1 MNKKNGR
8 LFHGVVEKL
17 TQAMDQG
24 VYPPGTRLPGE
35 RELAEEFGVSR
46 VTIREA
52 EVALQAMGRVT
63 IKTGSGV
70 YVAKE
75 LKVDEAAVP
84 EVNAFE
90 LTEARVLF
98 ESEAAA
104 LAATLVTD
112 EILAELET
120 LCEALS
126 CDATEPGHEAADRE
140 FHLTIA
146 RATRN
151 RAIRHVIENLWRMR
165 TDLGGVKRVHEDV
178 CRREPG
184 SRIDE
189 HRQILEALKAHDPV
203 AARAAMRA
211 HFARLLASMVDASEA
226 RAIEQA
232 RKQAEE
238 SRKRYAVTTGLV

>member
-17 TQAMDQG
+17 TQMIDQG
-24 VYPPGTRLPGE
+24 TYPPGTRLPGE

-52 EVALQAMGRVT
+52 EVAMQAMGRVT

-75 LKVDEAAVP
+75 QKPADTNVP

-98 ESEAAA
+98 EAEAAA
-104 LAATLVTD
+104 LAATLITD
-112 EILAELET
+112 ETIGELEK
-120 LCEALS
+120 LCESLS
-126 CDATEPGHEAADRE
+126 CDASEPSHETADRE

-151 RAIRHVIENLWRMR
+151 RAVLHVIENLWRMR
-165 TDLGGVKRVHEDV
+165 TELGGVKRVHEDV

-184 SRIDE
+184 SRIEE
-189 HRQILEALKAHDPV
+189 HRQILDALKAHDPV

-211 HFARLLASMVDASEA
+211 HFARLLASMVNASEA
-226 RAIEQA
+226 RAIELA

-238 SRKRYAVTTGLV
+238 SRKRYAVATSLV

>member
-17 TQAMDQG
+17 TQMIGQG
-24 VYPPGTRLPGE
+24 VYPVGTRLPGE

-52 EVALQAMGRVT
+52 EVAMQAMGRVI

-75 LKVDEAAVP
+75 QKAPDGVMP

-104 LAATLVTD
+104 LAATLITD
-112 EILAELET
+112 ETLEELDK
-120 LCEALS
+120 LCASMS
-126 CDATEPGHEAADRE
+126 CDASEPAHETADRE

-151 RAIRHVIENLWRMR
+151 RAVRYVIEGLWRMR
-165 TDLGGVKRVHEDV
+165 TEVSGVKRAHEDV

-189 HRQILEALKAHDPV
+189 HRQILEALRARDPA
-203 AARAAMRA
+203 AARTAMRA
-211 HFARLLASMVDASEA
+211 HFTRLLASMVDASEA

-238 SRKRYAVTTGLV
+238 SRKRYAVATSMV

>member
-17 TQAMDQG
+17 TQLIDQG

-52 EVALQAMGRVT
+52 EVAMQAMGRVV

-70 YVAKE
+70 YIAKE
-75 LKVDEAAVP
+75 QKTADAAVP
-84 EVNAFE
+84 DVNAFE

-98 ESEAAA
+98 EAEAAA
-104 LAATLVTD
+104 LAATLISD
-112 EILAELET
+112 AELEELEK
-120 LCEALS
+120 LCASLS
-126 CDATEPGHEAADRE
+126 CDVIEPAHEAADRQ

-146 RATRN
+146 KASRN
-151 RAIRHVIENLWRMR
+151 RAVYHVVESLWRMR
-165 TDLGGVKRVHEDV
+165 TEVAGVRRAHDDV
-178 CRREPG
+178 CRRQSG

-189 HRQILEALKAHDPV
+189 HRQILDALKAHDPA

-211 HFARLLASMVDASEA
+211 HFTRLLASMVDASEE
-226 RAIEQA
+226 RAIELA

-238 SRKRYAVTTGLV
+238 SRKRYAVAAGLS